1 MKMKIKEFESKIYRI
16 EYGKNFIIE
25 IYLME
30 NDIVEY
36 WIFNKL
42 YGIKMLMYSIN
53 YKIYNKNELVEI
65 VKGSIENYIKVYKE
79 KYMD

>member
-1 MKMKIKEFESKIYRI
+1 MKIKEFESKIYRI

-30 NDIVEY
+30 NDNVEY

-42 YGIKMLMYSIN
+42 YGIKMLMYSFN

-65 VKGSIENYIKVYKE
+65 VKGSIIENYIKVYKE

>member
-1 MKMKIKEFESKIYRI
+1 MKIKEFESKIYRI